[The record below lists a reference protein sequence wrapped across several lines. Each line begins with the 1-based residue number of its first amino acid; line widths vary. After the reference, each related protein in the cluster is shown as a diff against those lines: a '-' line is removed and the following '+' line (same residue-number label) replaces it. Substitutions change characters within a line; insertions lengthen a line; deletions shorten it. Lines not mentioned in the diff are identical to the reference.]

1 MAINRELRRF
11 KKPVNDPYDFE
22 YVLRYALVD
31 DATDTAT
38 EIEEGQLIV
47 STGNTEANLAL
58 FTTEIADAATK
69 QILDWVTA

>member
-22 YVLRYALVD
+22 YVLAYAEIEDTD
-31 DATDTAT
+31 DSVVS
-38 EIEEGQLIV
+38 IEEGQLIAPA
-47 STGNTEANLAL
+47 GNTEANLAL

-69 QILDWVTA
+69 PIIDWVTE